1 MFKISYR
8 DLRSDPFK
16 QTMQKIALCGAYPE
30 KVAYNIMRMTKA
42 LEAELK
48 KSNEEWVKLA
58 KSLIQIDE
66 KGMLKFNE
74 EKTDFLWL
82 DGIPPAEGK
91 AKIEEF
97 GAKEV
102 IIDRRKLK
110 LSVLA
115 PAKLSPADLANI
127 ECLLDGE
134 ETVE

>member
-16 QTMQKIALCGAYPE
+16 QTMVKIASCGAYPE
-30 KVAYNIMRMTKA
+30 KVAYNIMRMAKA

-58 KSLIQIDE
+58 ASLVQKDE
-66 KGMLKFNE
+66 KGNLKLNE
-74 EKTDFLWL
+74 EKTDFLWV
-82 DGIPPAEGK
+82 DGVTGEAGK

-102 IIDRRKLK
+102 IIDRHKLK
-110 LSVLA
+110 LSALA